1 MRNYWLSRAATRNV
15 FATCICV
22 ASLTLAACGGG
33 NHSAAA
39 PASGGGTSGET
50 STDAVPPVP
59 GITSVVDNAT
69 VTLPAGV
76 TVTPDKL
83 KVMTSAASATP
94 DATGAVSV
102 TAFAPGSQIAIV
114 LSPAGNPVLYGWID
128 STHTVI
134 NAETTAEVLAYFA
147 LQGSL
152 VLQSAD
158 ADAIIAA
165 MPQAPGIGA
174 VATTISSEVGA
185 NVDAFATPNANVAA
199 ALKAFVTAIIASATP
214 QSAATA
220 SQATQHASI
229 AGRIPAAL
237 AAHIHAITSTPGEQS
252 GITVVQ
258 DPPSAAHLSNAYR
271 RRAYV
276 YVDRVSHTIASQVTD
291 DPLSV
296 TSFELEP
303 TKGVNG
309 GLTGAITD
317 IYAAYWGIQPTAYGP
332 TTTDS
337 FSLPL
342 LDGTDATTYSIVA
355 VGPGANS
362 GTATLTAEQ
371 TTKLTEVS
379 VRSFMLDYTL
389 PVFTNAILGSGFIN
403 FQNGYTNASA
413 KFVADFT
420 ASATTDFL
428 TSIQNNTDTTVR
440 DEITKGKFFDA
451 FVDYTGAEAGSNS
464 LRTILDHAFNFAIQ
478 SGTSAG
484 AITDYTAAQSYIQ
497 AFNNILNLAGFGLQA
512 IDTAAFLYDLRYSDT
527 SDAWTVTSTA
537 SKVQLNPSPADIS
550 GLGSQ
555 VLTTSVLGVED
566 LTGYSFH
573 WTTTTTIGDLSDMAS
588 GGQSHQTDY
597 CSASPKALFVVKPG
611 AAQFSHD
618 TVVVEAYNG
627 ANCGG
632 PSSPNYA
639 GTGTTLVTY
648 VPSETITVSPPVN
661 NGTAG
666 GIVNLSTVLSTPI
679 TDATLT
685 QIYHWV
691 LTGTAGGSLTDPS
704 SGMPSQ
710 GFNTSSSSVVYTGP
724 ATLSAG
730 TVDTVTVTL
739 SATLPSES
747 RTYTLGKGSATID
760 FGAPLSVGINPQD
773 PQVAEGALQQ
783 FSVAATSGT
792 FPTGT
797 TFKWL
802 LTAGFDL
809 YGDPEDLGLS
819 GGGDIGVAPVPDYS
833 GMSKGTSETV
843 ITNVPTIMFAENG
856 FGAGTN
862 GPDFAWVNQL
872 QLQVTVLD
880 SGGNVLQTATT
891 MIQTQIATDIILP

>member
-1 MRNYWLSRAATRNV
+1 MRTTWLSGIAARCALACCACAV
-15 FATCICV
+15 G
-22 ASLTLAACGGG
+22 LLLAACGSD
-33 NHSAAA
+33 HLASA
-39 PASGGGTSGET
+39 PASSGGSSGEA

-59 GITSVVDNAT
+59 GITSGVDNVT
-69 VTLPAGV
+69 LTLPAGV
-76 TVTPDKL
+76 TLTPDKL
-83 KVMTSAASATP
+83 KVVTSAASAVP
-94 DATGAVSV
+94 DMAGAVSV
-102 TAFAPGSQIAIV
+102 TAFAPGSQLAIV
-114 LSPAGNPVLYGWID
+114 MSPAGNPMLYGWID
-128 STHTVI
+128 STHTII

-174 VATTISSEVGA
+174 LATSISSEIA
-185 NVDAFATPNANVAA
+185 ASVDAFATPNVNVAA
-199 ALKAFVTAIIASATP
+199 ALKTFVTAIIASAGAGATP
-214 QSAATA
+214 AAA
-220 SQATQHASI
+220 SQSTKL
-229 AGRIPAAL
+229 AGAGLRMPAAL

-252 GITVVQ
+252 GISVIQ
-258 DPPSAAHLSNAYR
+258 DPPYAAHLTNAYR
-271 RRAYV
+271 RRSYV

-296 TSFELEP
+296 TSFEIEP

-317 IYAAYWGIQPTAYGP
+317 IYAAYWGVQPTAYAENV
-332 TTTDS
+332 TDS
-337 FSLPL
+337 FNLPL
-342 LDGTDATTYSIVA
+342 LDGTDATTYRIVV
-355 VGPGANS
+355 VGPGFNS
-362 GTATLTAEQ
+362 GTATLTAAQ
-371 TTKLTEVS
+371 STKLTEVS
-379 VRSFMLDYTL
+379 ARSFMLDYTL

-403 FQNGYTNASA
+403 FKNGYTAASA

-428 TSIQNNTDTTVR
+428 TYLQNNTGTTLN
-440 DEITKGKFFDA
+440 DELKKGKYFDA
-451 FVDYTGAEAGSNS
+451 FVDITGTEAGSNE
-464 LRTILDHAFNFAIQ
+464 LRTIMEHAFNLAIAE
-478 SGTSAG
+478 GASAET
-484 AITDYTAAQSYIQ
+484 IEDYTAAQSYVQ
-497 AFNNILNLAGFGLQA
+497 AFSNILNLAGFGLQA
-512 IDTAAFLYDLRYSDT
+512 IDTAAFLYDLHYSDNA
-527 SDAWTVTSTA
+527 DEWTVTSTA
-537 SKVQLNPSPADIS
+537 SKVQLNPSPANIS

-555 VLTTSVLGVED
+555 VLTASVSGVES
-566 LTGYSFH
+566 LAGYSFH

-588 GGQSHQTDY
+588 GGQAHQTDY

-611 AAQFSHD
+611 AAQFAHD

-632 PSSPNYA
+632 STSPNYA

-661 NGTAG
+661 NGEAG
-666 GIVNLSTVLSTPI
+666 GIVNLSTVLSTPL

-685 QIYHWV
+685 QTYNWV

-704 SGMPSQ
+704 TGLQSQ

-730 TVDTVTVTL
+730 TVDTVTVSL
-739 SATLPSES
+739 SVTLPSES
-747 RTYTLGKGSATID
+747 RTYALGKGSATID

-773 PQVAEGALQQ
+773 PQVAQGALQQ
-783 FSVAATSGT
+783 FTVKATSGT

-797 TFKWL
+797 TFKWVL
-802 LTAGFDL
+802 SAGFDL
-809 YGDPEDLGLS
+809 YGDPRDLGLS
-819 GGGDIGVAPVPDYS
+819 GGGDIGTAPVPDYS

-843 ITNVPTIMFAENG
+843 TTTVPTIMFAENG

-862 GPDFAWVNQL
+862 GPDFSWVDEL

-880 SGGNVLQTATT
+880 SSGNVLQTATT
-891 MIQTQIATDIILP
+891 MIQTQVARDIILP

>member
-1 MRNYWLSRAATRNV
+1 MRTYWLSGIAVRNALV
-15 FATCICV
+15 SCLCAVGF
-22 ASLTLAACGGG
+22 TLAACGGG

-39 PASGGGTSGET
+39 PAGGSGSSGET

-59 GITSVVDNAT
+59 GITSVVDNVT
-69 VTLPAGV
+69 VTLPAGM

-83 KVMTSAASATP
+83 KVMTSAASAVP

-114 LSPAGNPVLYGWID
+114 LSPAGNPMLYGWID

-147 LQGSL
+147 LQGPL

-158 ADAIIAA
+158 ADEIIAA

-174 VATTISSEVGA
+174 VATSISSEVAA
-185 NVDAFATPNANVAA
+185 NVEAFATPNPNVAA
-199 ALKAFVTAIIASATP
+199 ALKTFVSAIIASATP
-214 QSAATA
+214 PSAGIAG
-220 SQATQHASI
+220 QATQHASV
-229 AGRIPAAL
+229 AGRTPTAL
-237 AAHIHAITSTPGEQS
+237 AAHIHAISSTPGEQS

-258 DPPSAAHLSNAYR
+258 DPPYAAHLSNAYR
-271 RRAYV
+271 RRSYV
-276 YVDRVSHTIASQVTD
+276 YVDRVSHTIATQVTD

-296 TSFELEP
+296 TSFEIEP

-317 IYAAYWGIQPTAYGP
+317 IYAAYWGIQPTAYAP
-332 TTTDS
+332 NVTDP

-342 LDGTDATTYSIVA
+342 LDGTDATTYRIVV
-355 VGPGANS
+355 VGPGFNS

-371 TTKLTEVS
+371 STKLIEVS
-379 VRSFMLDYTL
+379 ARSFMLDYTL

-403 FQNGYTNASA
+403 FKNGYTAASA

-428 TSIQNNTDTTVR
+428 TYLQNNTGTTLE
-440 DEITKGKFFDA
+440 DELKKGKFFDA
-451 FVDYTGAEAGSNS
+451 FVDLTGTVAGSNS
-464 LRTILDHAFNFAIQ
+464 LRSGLEHAFNLAIA
-478 SGTSAG
+478 AG
-484 AITDYTAAQSYIQ
+484 ASADTIEDYTAAQSYVQ
-497 AFNNILNLAGFGLQA
+497 AFSNILNLAGFGLQA
-512 IDTAAFLYDLRYSDT
+512 IDTAAFLYDLHYSDN
-527 SDAWTVTSTA
+527 SDEWTVTSTA
-537 SKVQLNPSPADIS
+537 SKVQLNPSPANIS

-555 VLTTSVLGVED
+555 VLTASVLGVES

-588 GGQSHQTDY
+588 GGQTHQTDY
-597 CSASPKALFVVKPG
+597 CSASPQALFVVKPG
-611 AAQFSHD
+611 AAQFAHD

-632 PSSPNYA
+632 ASSPNYA

-679 TDATLT
+679 TDGTLT
-685 QIYHWV
+685 QTYHWV
-691 LTGTAGGSLTDPS
+691 LTGSAGGSLTDPS

-710 GFNTSSSSVVYTGP
+710 GFNTSSSSVAYTGP

-739 SATLPSES
+739 SVTLPSQS
-747 RTYTLGKGSATID
+747 LTYTLGNGSATID

-773 PQVAEGALQQ
+773 PQVAQGALQQ
-783 FSVAATSGT
+783 FTVAATSGT

-797 TFKWL
+797 SFKWV

-809 YGDPEDLGLS
+809 YGDPRDLGLS
-819 GGGDIGVAPVPDYS
+819 GGGDIGTAPVPDYS

-843 ITNVPTIMFAENG
+843 TTSVPTITFAENG
-856 FGAGTN
+856 FGAGYWGT
-862 GPDFAWVNQL
+862 DFAWTNEL
-872 QLQVTVLD
+872 QLQVTVLGP
-880 SGGNVLQTATT
+880 GGNVLQTATT
-891 MIQTQIATDIILP
+891 MIQTQIGTDIILP